1 MSNKSNELLTQIASK
16 VIKLMETEGMNWSKP
31 WITKTKNE
39 GQPISIYKKNYRGI
53 NRWHLGMVM
62 ALEGYN
68 SPVFATFAKWKA
80 VGAKIKKGE
89 KSHEVFLFKPWS
101 KEIINDE
108 GEKEI
113 IGGLKTDTFR
123 VFNAD
128 QVEGWDGNWLTD
140 DKSDE
145 QEQTWDDVEL
155 ADMIINS
162 SGANIQH
169 RNQDQAFYMPSL
181 DQIVMPERKQFKDDS
196 GYYGTMFH
204 ELIHWTGSKERLDR
218 KFGTRRGDDNYAK
231 EELIAELGAA
241 MLSGIAKVDVEPRAD
256 HAHYLNGWIK
266 GLKDQPKIIMTA
278 ASNAE
283 KAAQFI
289 IDSASKT
296 NDLISTLIAAE

>member
-1 MSNKSNELLTQIASK
+1 MAQTTILNDIAAK
-16 VIKLMETEGMNWSKP
+16 VIKLMETEGMNWTKP
-31 WITKTKNE
+31 WTTTTKNN
-39 GQPISIYKKNYRGI
+39 GQPTSIYKQNYKGI
-53 NRWHLGMVM
+53 NRWHLGMTM
-62 ALEGYN
+62 ALMGYT
-68 SPVFATFAKWKA
+68 SPVFATFAKWKE
-80 VGAKIKKGE
+80 VGATIKKGE
-89 KSHEVFLFKPWS
+89 KSHEVVFFKTLR
-101 KEIINDE
+101 KEQENE
-108 GEKEI
+108 QGETETVNI
-113 IGGLKTDTFR
+113 PMMKTYR

-128 QVEGWDGNWLTD
+128 QVEGWDGNWLVAD
-140 DKSDE
+140 DKE
-145 QEQTWDDVEL
+145 QSQDWDDVEL

-181 DQIVMPERKQFKDDS
+181 DQIIMPERKQFKDDS

-204 ELIHWTGSKERLDR
+204 ELVHWTGSKTRLDR

-231 EELIAELGAA
+231 EELVAELGAA

-266 GLKDQPKIIMTA
+266 GLKDQPKMIMTA

-289 IDSASKT
+289 IDSASET

>member
-1 MSNKSNELLTQIASK
+1 MAQTTILNDIAAK
-16 VIKLMETEGMNWSKP
+16 VIKLMETEGMNWTKP
-31 WITKTKNE
+31 WTTTTKNN
-39 GQPISIYKKNYRGI
+39 GQPTSIYKQNYKGI
-53 NRWHLGMVM
+53 NRWHLGMTM
-62 ALEGYN
+62 ALMGYT
-68 SPVFATFAKWKA
+68 SPVFATFAKWKE
-80 VGAKIKKGE
+80 VGATIKKGE
-89 KSHEVFLFKPWS
+89 KSHEVVFFKTLR
-101 KEIINDE
+101 KEQENEQGETETIN
-108 GEKEI
+108 I
-113 IGGLKTDTFR
+113 PMMKTYR

-128 QVEGWDGNWLTD
+128 QVEGWDGNWLVAD
-140 DKSDE
+140 DKE
-145 QEQTWDDVEL
+145 QSQDWDDVEL

-181 DQIVMPERKQFKDDS
+181 DQIIMPERKQFKDDS

-204 ELIHWTGSKERLDR
+204 ELVHWTGSKTRLDR
-218 KFGTRRGDDNYAK
+218 KFGTRHGDDNYAK
-231 EELIAELGAA
+231 EELVAELGAA

-289 IDSASKT
+289 IDSAAET

>member
-1 MSNKSNELLTQIASK
+1 MAQTTILNDIAAK
-16 VIKLMETEGMNWSKP
+16 VIKLMETEGMNWTKP
-31 WITKTKNE
+31 WTTTTKNN
-39 GQPISIYKKNYRGI
+39 GQPTSIYKQNYKGI
-53 NRWHLGMVM
+53 NRWHLGMTM
-62 ALEGYN
+62 ALMGYT
-68 SPVFATFAKWKA
+68 SPVFATFAKWKE
-80 VGAKIKKGE
+80 VGATIKKGE
-89 KSHEVFLFKPWS
+89 KSHEVVFFKTLR
-101 KEIINDE
+101 KEQENE
-108 GEKEI
+108 QGETETVNI
-113 IGGLKTDTFR
+113 PMMKTYR

-128 QVEGWDGNWLTD
+128 QVEGWDGNWLVAD
-140 DKSDE
+140 DKE
-145 QEQTWDDVEL
+145 QSQDWDDVEL

-181 DQIVMPERKQFKDDS
+181 DQIIMPERKQFKDDS

-204 ELIHWTGSKERLDR
+204 ELVHWTGSKTRLDR

-231 EELIAELGAA
+231 EELVAELGAA

-289 IDSASKT
+289 IDSASET

>member
-1 MSNKSNELLTQIASK
+1 MAQTTILNDIAAK
-16 VIKLMETEGMNWSKP
+16 VIKLMETEGMNWTKP
-31 WITKTKNE
+31 WTTTTKNN
-39 GQPISIYKKNYRGI
+39 GQPTSIYKQNYKGI
-53 NRWHLGMVM
+53 NRWHLGMTM
-62 ALEGYN
+62 ALMGYT
-68 SPVFATFAKWKA
+68 SPVFATFAKWKE
-80 VGAKIKKGE
+80 VGATIKKGE
-89 KSHEVFLFKPWS
+89 KSHEVVFFKTLR
-101 KEIINDE
+101 KEQENE
-108 GEKEI
+108 QGETETVNI
-113 IGGLKTDTFR
+113 PMMKTYR

-128 QVEGWDGNWLTD
+128 QVEGWDGNWLVAD
-140 DKSDE
+140 DKE
-145 QEQTWDDVEL
+145 QSQDWDDVEL

-181 DQIVMPERKQFKDDS
+181 DQIIMPERKQFKDDS

-204 ELIHWTGSKERLDR
+204 ELVHWTGSKTRLDR

-231 EELIAELGAA
+231 EELVAELGAA

-256 HAHYLNGWIK
+256 HAHYLNSWIK

-289 IDSASKT
+289 IDSASET

>member
-1 MSNKSNELLTQIASK
+1 MAQTTILNDIAAK
-16 VIKLMETEGMNWSKP
+16 VIKLMETEGMNWTKP
-31 WITKTKNE
+31 WTTTTKNN
-39 GQPISIYKKNYRGI
+39 GQPTSIYKQNYKGI
-53 NRWHLGMVM
+53 NRWHLGMTM
-62 ALEGYN
+62 ALMGYT
-68 SPVFATFAKWKA
+68 SPVFATFAKWKE
-80 VGAKIKKGE
+80 VGATIKKGE
-89 KSHEVFLFKPWS
+89 KSHEVVFFKTLR
-101 KEIINDE
+101 KEQENE
-108 GEKEI
+108 QGETETVSI
-113 IGGLKTDTFR
+113 PMMKTYR

-128 QVEGWDGNWLTD
+128 QVEGWDGNWLVAD
-140 DKSDE
+140 DKE
-145 QEQTWDDVEL
+145 QSQDWDDVEL

-181 DQIVMPERKQFKDDS
+181 DQIIMPERKQFKDDS

-204 ELIHWTGSKERLDR
+204 ELVHWTGSKTRLDR

-231 EELIAELGAA
+231 EELVAELGAA

-266 GLKDQPKIIMTA
+266 GLKDQPKMIMTA

-289 IDSASKT
+289 IDSASET

>member
-1 MSNKSNELLTQIASK
+1 MAQTTILNDIAAK
-16 VIKLMETEGMNWSKP
+16 VIKLMETEGMNWTKP
-31 WITKTKNE
+31 WTTTTKNN
-39 GQPISIYKKNYRGI
+39 GQPTSIYKQDYKGI
-53 NRWHLGMVM
+53 NRWHLGMTM
-62 ALEGYN
+62 ALMGYT
-68 SPVFATFAKWKA
+68 SPVFATFAKWKE

-89 KSHEVFLFKPWS
+89 KTHEVIFFKTLR
-101 KEIINDE
+101 KEQENE
-108 GEKEI
+108 KGEIETVNI
-113 IGGLKTDTFR
+113 PMMRTYR
-123 VFNAD
+123 VLNAD
-128 QVEGWDGNWLTD
+128 QVEGWDGNWLVAD
-140 DKSDE
+140 DKE
-145 QEQTWDDVEL
+145 QSQDWDDVEL

-181 DQIVMPERKQFKDDS
+181 DQIIMPERKQFKDES

-204 ELIHWTGSKERLDR
+204 ELVHWTGSKERLDR

-266 GLKDQPKIIMTA
+266 GLKDQPKMIMTA

-289 IDSASKT
+289 IDKASET
-296 NDLISTLIAAE
+296 NELISTLIAAE

>member
-1 MSNKSNELLTQIASK
+1 MAQTTILNDIAAK
-16 VIKLMETEGMNWSKP
+16 VIKLMETEGMNWTKP
-31 WITKTKNE
+31 WTTTTKNN
-39 GQPISIYKKNYRGI
+39 GQPTSIYKQDYKGI
-53 NRWHLGMVM
+53 NRWHLGMTM
-62 ALEGYN
+62 ALMGYT
-68 SPVFATFAKWKA
+68 SPVFATFAKWKE

-89 KSHEVFLFKPWS
+89 KTHEVIFFKTLR
-101 KEIINDE
+101 KEQENE
-108 GEKEI
+108 KGEIETVNI
-113 IGGLKTDTFR
+113 PMMRTYR
-123 VFNAD
+123 VLNAD
-128 QVEGWDGNWLTD
+128 QVEGWDGNWLVAD
-140 DKSDE
+140 DKE
-145 QEQTWDDVEL
+145 QSQDWDDVEL

-181 DQIVMPERKQFKDDS
+181 DQIIMPERKQFKDES

-204 ELIHWTGSKERLDR
+204 ELVHWTGSKERLDR

-266 GLKDQPKIIMTA
+266 GLKDQPKMIMTA

-289 IDSASKT
+289 IDKASET

>member
-1 MSNKSNELLTQIASK
+1 MAQTTILNDIAAK
-16 VIKLMETEGMNWSKP
+16 VIKLMETEGMNWTKP
-31 WITKTKNE
+31 WTTTTKNN
-39 GQPISIYKKNYRGI
+39 GQPTSIYKQNYKGI
-53 NRWHLGMVM
+53 NRWHLGMTM
-62 ALEGYN
+62 ALMGYT
-68 SPVFATFAKWKA
+68 SPVFATFAKWKE
-80 VGAKIKKGE
+80 VGATIKKGE
-89 KSHEVFLFKPWS
+89 KSHEVIFFKTLR
-101 KEIINDE
+101 KEQENEE
-108 GEKEI
+108 GETETVSI
-113 IGGLKTDTFR
+113 PMMKTYR

-128 QVEGWDGNWLTD
+128 QVEGWDGNWLVAD
-140 DKSDE
+140 DKE
-145 QEQTWDDVEL
+145 QSQDWDDVEL

-204 ELIHWTGSKERLDR
+204 ELVHWTGSKTRLDR

-289 IDSASKT
+289 IDKASET

>member
-1 MSNKSNELLTQIASK
+1 MAQTTILNDIAAK
-16 VIKLMETEGMNWSKP
+16 VIKLMETEGMNWTKP
-31 WITKTKNE
+31 WTTTTKNN
-39 GQPISIYKKNYRGI
+39 GQPTSIYKQNYKGI
-53 NRWHLGMVM
+53 NRWHLGMTM
-62 ALEGYN
+62 ALMGYT
-68 SPVFATFAKWKA
+68 SPVFATFAKWKE
-80 VGAKIKKGE
+80 VGATIKKGE
-89 KSHEVFLFKPWS
+89 KTHEVIFFKTLR
-101 KEIINDE
+101 KEQENE
-108 GEKEI
+108 QGETETVSI
-113 IGGLKTDTFR
+113 PMMRTYR
-123 VFNAD
+123 VLNAD
-128 QVEGWDGNWLTD
+128 QVEGWDGNWLVAD
-140 DKSDE
+140 DKE
-145 QEQTWDDVEL
+145 QSQDWDDVEL

-181 DQIVMPERKQFKDDS
+181 DQIIMPERKQFKDDS

-204 ELIHWTGSKERLDR
+204 ELVHWTGNKTRLDR

-289 IDSASKT
+289 IDSAAET